1 MYVITEN
8 VRSDENDARTP
19 PGPALGNDRPGL
31 VATTCD
37 AGPMIGSLHHIELWV
52 PDVAAATKSFG
63 WLLLELGWSTGES
76 WPGGASWR
84 LGDTYLVAT
93 TPPTITAAEHDR
105 RAPGLNHL
113 AFHSGTCAHTDRV
126 MRTAGAHGW
135 SPLYSDRYPHAGG
148 PDHYAGYLENSA
160 GFKVELV
167 ASDQR

>member
-1 MYVITEN
+1 
-8 VRSDENDARTP
+8 
-19 PGPALGNDRPGL
+19 
-31 VATTCD
+31 
-37 AGPMIGSLHHIELWV
+37 MIGSLHHIELWV